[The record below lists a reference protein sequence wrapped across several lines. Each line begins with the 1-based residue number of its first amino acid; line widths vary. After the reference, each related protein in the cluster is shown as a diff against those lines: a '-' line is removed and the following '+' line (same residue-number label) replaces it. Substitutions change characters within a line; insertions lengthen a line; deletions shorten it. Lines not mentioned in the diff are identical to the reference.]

1 MDFLTELKEYTVIT
15 TSEAIDILYRMI
27 AHYSA
32 VLSNILKIK
41 QQTTDDPESFR
52 KKNSNTDL
60 LQTLMDNLLQLE
72 RSLLQLQAKWTQTPI
87 PPEQRNIELL
97 EVLKSTIAACE
108 QAYEGKARSFAMILQ
123 DLERAYNV
131 FYEKLLLTPQDVNG
145 TLQAGSSKSAA
156 LPSHQKQ
163 VFVRLFHRE
172 MAKLGAPGASVAWAK
187 PLLDSIKYAEKLGL
201 AIYADEDVV
210 KKSLKN
216 ECYGYVTLRIDQQQ
230 DISVDYPNKIDQTL
244 NAPLLTVNDIRAEQ
258 LMSLTHRGVEYPI
271 VEGRIRPPKQL

>member
-15 TSEAIDILYRMI
+15 TSEAIDILYRMV
-27 AHYSA
+27 AHYSS
-32 VLSNILKIK
+32 VLNNILKIK
-41 QQTTDDPESFR
+41 QQTTDDTEGFR
-52 KKNSNTDL
+52 KKASNTDL
-60 LQTLMDNLLQLE
+60 LQTLMDNLLHLE
-72 RSLLQLQAKWTQTPI
+72 RSLSQLQATWAQKPI
-87 PPEQRNIELL
+87 PPEQRNQELL
-97 EVLKSTIAACE
+97 EALKSTITACE

-131 FYEKLLLTPQDVNG
+131 FYEKLLTPQDVNG
-145 TLQAGSSKSAA
+145 ALQAGLSKAAA
-156 LPSHQKQ
+156 LPSHQKK

-201 AIYADEDVV
+201 AIYADEEVV

-244 NAPLLTVNDIRAEQ
+244 DAPLLTIHDITPEQ
-258 LMSLTHRGVEYPI
+258 LVSLSHRGVEYPI